1 MKTKHVAIVG
11 LTVTAALAWA
21 PFDTPAN
28 AAGGFKMHSF
38 HSGKVFRPARH
49 HRNFNRWPFY
59 GAYGGVYAIPPYDY
73 NYGNYVGPG
82 PVVFVSQPPV
92 ALTCE
97 KSKEIKTVPSE
108 SGGTREIP
116 ITRC

>member
-11 LTVTAALAWA
+11 ITVAAALAWA

-38 HSGKVFRPARH
+38 HSGKV
-49 HRNFNRWPFY
+49 NFNRWPFY
-59 GAYGGVYAIPPYDY
+59 GAYGGLYATPPYDY

-82 PVVFVSQPPV
+82 PVVFVSQPPI

-108 SGGTREIP
+108 SGGTREIT